1 MSTLV
6 FADREAL
13 RAALD
18 SGLVPAEVQAGPV
31 VFDTDEAGQLLL
43 DPEIELE
50 RADRKRL
57 REAGVE
63 LRRRKLRS
71 GRTLLCFA
79 EALPAQPAPEP
90 APPLGE
96 VLFVSEGDE
105 GFLQVSGELLRL
117 GCEDQRLGFY
127 TDADGVRRNLCRVAD
142 PPYYALLR
150 ALDPDDPL
158 RAFTPARPGGRI
170 WIELGAAHPQAG
182 RLEGEPGQLVLIAA
196 PARRAA
202 DTPASPSAGAPTP
215 PSHEL
220 PSPPAASAQI
230 PEPRPWLRVPDGPWI
245 DLHAVADVVLPK
257 QLDWVATPPSR
268 RLQVQLRLVRAPHKR
283 PPDLW
288 VLRERALEQLEQLVR
303 TVPDE
308 IVARLRVATLERPD
322 PVRGGTQTM
331 VVLRARRSASGPP
344 ALDLDA
350 EAYLPAPQIPDL
362 YVPVGM
368 AIDPPLRPSRVREL
382 LAAEPEQ
389 VVWLAPSG
397 DEGQRGRD
405 FDRATSSPGFVRER
419 VAESGFAPLSE
430 WVDYLIGAHTEA
442 LEPWLRSGV
451 FDLDAYVALDVEWA
465 EGVTPERK
473 PERKPRYE
481 PQPRSTPAREPARSY
496 ESTPLDPGPDEDD
509 GTLAALASLAPVEL
523 PRNAVELRLA
533 ALEREFCQL
542 DRPLDDP
549 ERGPR
554 WAELGNLQAA
564 LQRSREAGLCW
575 SRALWERAEP
585 SGPTPTALARRWVD
599 SEATMLGYSSGA
611 QLLGIVDV
619 IPSDLD
625 EQMVRALA
633 AAVVLAELEQRHADA
648 IRTIPAITGAQLT
661 GLQRF
666 VSQHAARLDLRTLWL
681 ARSALARLAG
691 DDRLA
696 LFQTRDL
703 IMASLRE
710 GVGLARNVPTF
721 VRTHSADGG
730 KDGDA
735 TDLNLLGDELQ
746 RIRGEYLATKRSR
759 STIESTHPEE
769 LTHAYVRL
777 VFAWGLAR
785 LGRPQE
791 ARTELDAA
799 TRLLGG
805 RLGERGDPVHKA
817 AFAAYAARVQ
827 QALDGLLPGAPL
839 SPDAGGPIALREAL
853 SGIDRFK
860 YDRLVQV
867 SRILAP
873 RQDVDAF
880 EKWAHRDDEP
890 FAGLALLTQPERLAS
905 LFDQTLADLHKHGPE
920 PRAQALSEI
929 FEYLEALPEPLAVPR
944 LLLAIDSISEVP
956 LAARPRLLR
965 SAMLVAGYYDRADLV
980 DRAVAAIA
988 ASDAELLA
996 EQPAAYAE
1004 LLTRCAPILRRNAHE
1019 AELVGLL
1026 ARIEQRVAD
1035 DASLHGV
1042 TARLHLA
1049 AGFAALGQPS
1059 RVQPAFAAAHALLPE
1074 LAGVPTHYQTL
1085 LREIAGA
1092 LGRSSPGQA
1101 IAGARALLERL
1112 ATTTDSMS
1120 TNSHFCLAVIQLME
1134 AVVLSLASEDLALS
1148 EWARRWVEEDEHLLH
1163 RRIHRDLS
1171 SARAIR

>member
-1 MSTLV
+1 MSTFV

-31 VFDTDEAGQLLL
+31 QCDVDEAGQLLL
-43 DPEIELE
+43 APEVDLD
-50 RADRKRL
+50 RGDRKRL

-63 LRRRKLRS
+63 VRRRALRS
-71 GRTLLCFA
+71 GRTLLCWA

-90 APPLGE
+90 EPPLGE
-96 VLFVSEGDE
+96 VLFVSAGDE

-117 GCEDQRLGFY
+117 GCEDQRLAFY
-127 TDADGVRRNLCRVAD
+127 TDDDGVRRNLCRVAD

-170 WIELGAAHPQAG
+170 WLELGAGHPQAS
-182 RLEGEPGQLVLIAA
+182 RLEGEAGQLILI
-196 PARRAA
+196 
-202 DTPASPSAGAPTP
+202 SA
-215 PSHEL
+215 
-220 PSPPAASAQI
+220 PPAGSGST
-230 PEPRPWLRVPDGPWI
+230 PKPWLRVPDGPWI
-245 DLHAVADVVLPK
+245 DLHAVTDVVLPK
-257 QLDWVATPPSR
+257 QHDWSASAPDKRLSVA
-268 RLQVQLRLVRAPHKR
+268 LRLVRAPHKR

-288 VLRERALEQLEQLVR
+288 VLRERAIEQLEELVR

-308 IVARLRVATLERPD
+308 IVARLRVATVERPD
-322 PVRGGTQTM
+322 PLRGGTQTM

-344 ALDLDA
+344 ALDLEA
-350 EAYLPAPQIPDL
+350 EAYVPAPQIPDL
-362 YVPVGM
+362 YLPVGM
-368 AIDPPLRPSRVREL
+368 AIDPPLRPSRLREL
-382 LAAEPEQ
+382 LATDPKD
-389 VVWLAPSG
+389 VVWLAASG
-397 DEGQRGRD
+397 EEGRRGRE
-405 FDRATSSPGFVRER
+405 FVRER
-419 VAESGFAPLSE
+419 LPEAGFAPLSE
-430 WVDYLIGAHTEA
+430 WVDYLIGAHAEV
-442 LEPWLRSGV
+442 LEPWVRSAV
-451 FDLDAYVALDVEWA
+451 FDLDAYVALNVEWA
-465 EGVTPERK
+465 DGVAPERK
-473 PERKPRYE
+473 PERKPKPE
-481 PQPRSTPAREPARSY
+481 PKPRATVAREPELVYTTQAAV
-496 ESTPLDPGPDEDD
+496 EDAGEDD
-509 GTLAALASLAPVEL
+509 ETLAALASLAPVEL
-523 PRNAVELRLA
+523 PRNAVEVRLVE
-533 ALEREFCQL
+533 LEREFCEL
-542 DRPLDDP
+542 GTPLDDP

-564 LQRSREAGLCW
+564 LHRSREAGLCW
-575 SRALWERAEP
+575 SRALWERGTAT
-585 SGPTPTALARRWVD
+585 GPTPLALARRWVE
-599 SEATMLGYSSGA
+599 SEATMLGYPSGA

-619 IPSDLD
+619 IATDLD

-633 AAVVLAELEQRHADA
+633 AAVVLAELERATGDA
-648 IRTIPAITGAQLT
+648 VQTIPAIAGERLT

-666 VSQHAARLDLRTLWL
+666 FSQHATLLDLRTLWL
-681 ARSALARLAG
+681 ARSALARLAD

-721 VRTHSADGG
+721 VRTHGS
-730 KDGDA
+730 DGDA
-735 TDLNLLGDELQ
+735 ADLNLLGDELV
-746 RIRGEYLATKRSR
+746 RTRDEYLATKRTR

-785 LGRPQE
+785 LGRPQA
-791 ARTELDAA
+791 AREELEAA

-805 RLGERGDPVHKA
+805 RLTKRGDAVHKA

-827 QALDGLLPGAPL
+827 QALDGLPPGAPL
-839 SPDAGGPIALREAL
+839 SADAGGPIALREAL
-853 SGIDRFK
+853 GGIDRFK

-867 SRILAP
+867 SRVLAP

-890 FAGLALLTQPERLAS
+890 FAGLALLTQPEALAG
-905 LFDQTLADLHKHGPE
+905 LFDRTLADLGNRGPE
-920 PRAQALSEI
+920 LRAAALTEI

-944 LLLAIDSISEVP
+944 LLAAIEGIAQVP
-956 LAARPRLLR
+956 LDARPRLLR
-965 SAMLVAGYYDRADLV
+965 SAMLLAGYYDRSDLV
-980 DRAVAAIA
+980 DRALAAIA
-988 ASDAELLA
+988 ASDAELIA

-1004 LLTRCAPILRRNAHE
+1004 LLTRCAPLLRRNAHE
-1019 AELVGLL
+1019 AELAGLL
-1026 ARIEQRVAD
+1026 TRLEQRVAD
-1035 DASLHGV
+1035 DQGLVGV

-1059 RVQPAFAAAHALLPE
+1059 RIQPAFAAAHALLPE
-1074 LAGVPTHYQTL
+1074 LAGVPTNYQTL

-1092 LGRSSPGQA
+1092 LSRSSPGQA

-1112 ATTTDSMS
+1112 ASTTDSMS

-1148 EWARRWVEEDEHLLH
+1148 DWARRWVEEDEHLLH

-1171 SARAIR
+1171 AAQRAR